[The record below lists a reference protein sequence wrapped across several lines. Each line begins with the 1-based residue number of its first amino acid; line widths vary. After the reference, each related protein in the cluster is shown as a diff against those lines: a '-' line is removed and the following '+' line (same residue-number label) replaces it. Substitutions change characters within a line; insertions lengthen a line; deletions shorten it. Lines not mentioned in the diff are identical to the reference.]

1 MRRGASQGS
10 HHWESMIDPS
20 TLGESILQALT
31 LGVMLIGLI
40 GLIVPV
46 FPGLL
51 IMWLATLFYALLE
64 SSAGHMA
71 WYQWVLFGLI
81 TVLMVFGQVIDN
93 LIIARKMRG
102 RALPWV
108 SIALAYVGGL
118 LGTLVFAPIV
128 TIFTPVAG
136 VMASLLVLF
145 GAEWLRLRRAG
156 LAFAS
161 ARSYMV
167 AWSWSWAAVFSVGL
181 LMILIWGL
189 WVIL

>member
-1 MRRGASQGS
+1 
-10 HHWESMIDPS
+10 MIDPS
-20 TLGESILQALT
+20 TLGESILQART
-31 LGVMLIGLI
+31 LGVMLIGLM

-64 SSAGHMA
+64 SAAGRMA

-93 LIIARKMRG
+93 IIIARKMRG
-102 RALPWV
+102 RAIPWF

-136 VMASLLVLF
+136 VMASLLTLF
-145 GAEWLRLRRAG
+145 GAEWLRLRRAR

-167 AWSWSWAAVFSVGL
+167 AWSWSWAAVFSVGV

-189 WVIL
+189 WAIL

>member
-1 MRRGASQGS
+1 
-10 HHWESMIDPS
+10 MIDPS

-51 IMWLATLFYALLE
+51 IMWLATLFYAVLE
-64 SSAGHMA
+64 SAAGHMA
-71 WYQWVLFGLI
+71 WYQWVLFGII

-93 LIIARKMRG
+93 IIIARKMRG
-102 RALPWV
+102 RAIPWF
-108 SIALAYVGGL
+108 SIGLAYVGGL
-118 LGTLVFAPIV
+118 LGTLIFAPIV

-145 GAEWLRLRRAG
+145 GAEWLRLKRAG

-167 AWSWSWAAVFSVGL
+167 AWSWSWAAVFSVGV

-189 WVIL
+189 WAIL